1 MGEINFFPDD
11 LEIKDQK
18 IILRLDLNVPIKDK
32 IIKDDTRIT
41 LCLPF
46 INRLIEKKA
55 KIIIISH
62 LGRPKGINIPDLSLI
77 PIYKYLKDALKT
89 NVYFF
94 RGTFDGETK
103 EKFSHLKGGEI
114 ILIENIRF
122 FKEENEDDQDFSK
135 RLGQLGDIYINDAFS
150 CSHRKQASVH
160 SITKFVKKSYA
171 GPLLKKE
178 ITAINLVIKNRKEPV
193 TCIIGGSKISTK
205 INVITNLL
213 KKVNNIVIV
222 GAMANNFFVHKNLK
236 VGKSLIEKNTKE
248 TIANI
253 YKKAEEHNCKI
264 FLPEDC
270 VVGTDFEGTGKNKN
284 LDEIQENG
292 FDLKLVTMTF
302 DDIDNMKTWV
312 SKDWAKSWKGK
323 LPDEIKDSD
332 GNVIEFSD
340 ENIEDLKAQLAMNTF
355 NEMISFDQTELQR
368 TVNDSIK
375 EIAQE
380 ILKNENVLHD
390 LEFIRMFSNK
400 MDPNNAYLDIQSG
413 SGGTEAQDWAEM
425 LMRMYLKWGESK
437 GFETEVIEVSPG
449 EVAGIKSAAIKFNGD
464 YAYGWLRTETGVHRL
479 VRKSPF
485 DSGSRRHTSFASV
498 FISPEIDDSIEIDLN
513 PADIRI
519 DTYRASGAGGQHVN
533 KTDSAV
539 RLTHEPTGTVV
550 QCQNDRSQHKNKENA
565 FKQLKS
571 KLYELELQKQKEEQQ
586 LLEESKSDI
595 GWGSQIRSYV
605 LDQSRIKDLRTNV
618 ETGNTQNVLDGDLDM
633 FIKASLTQGI

>member
-32 IIKDDTRIT
+32 VIKDDTRIT

-62 LGRPKGINIPDLSLI
+62 LGRPKGINVPSLSLI

-94 RGTFDGETK
+94 RGTFDSETK

-171 GPLLKKE
+171 GPLFKKE
-178 ITAINLVIKNRKEPV
+178 ITAINLVIKNKKEPV

-236 VGKSLIEKNTKE
+236 VGKSLIERNTEKI
-248 TIANI
+248 IANI

-264 FLPEDC
+264 LIPEDC
-270 VVGTDFEGTGKNKN
+270 MVGTDFEGTGKNKN
-284 LDEIQENG
+284 LDEIQENEIILDIG
-292 FDLKLVTMTF
+292 ITTIKKIQKKINESNTVLWNGPAGYFENKNFLKGTLS
-302 DDIDNMKTWV
+302 I
-312 SKDWAKSWKGK
+312 A
-323 LPDEIKDSD
+323 
-332 GNVIEFSD
+332 
-340 ENIEDLKAQLAMNTF
+340 ENISKNTI
-355 NEMISFDQTELQR
+355 EKSLIS
-368 TVNDSIK
+368 
-375 EIAQE
+375 
-380 ILKNENVLHD
+380 IL
-390 LEFIRMFSNK
+390 
-400 MDPNNAYLDIQSG
+400 
-413 SGGTEAQDWAEM
+413 GGGDT
-425 LMRMYLKWGESK
+425 L
-437 GFETEVIEVSPG
+437 
-449 EVAGIKSAAIKFNGD
+449 AAIN
-464 YAYGWLRTETGVHRL
+464 
-479 VRKSPF
+479 KSNDKLTF
-485 DSGSRRHTSFASV
+485 SHLST
-498 FISPEIDDSIEIDLN
+498 
-513 PADIRI
+513 
-519 DTYRASGAGGQHVN
+519 AGG
-533 KTDSAV
+533 
-539 RLTHEPTGTVV
+539 
-550 QCQNDRSQHKNKENA
+550 A
-565 FKQLKS
+565 F
-571 KLYELELQKQKEEQQ
+571 LEY
-586 LLEESKSDI
+586 LE
-595 GWGSQIRSYV
+595 G
-605 LDQSRIKDLRTNV
+605 KDLP
-618 ETGNTQNVLDGDLDM
+618 GISVL
-633 FIKASLTQGI
+633 K